1 MVMAMVI
8 GWQNS
13 LYGSRAFLPKIR
25 AVFQTS
31 LKKIA
36 PKSKLMGHMAEILT
50 LMLVSPG
57 GVVTTELQTIDRPV
71 RDVGEDVGGV
81 GDLPDLHTASGSWRS
96 RAFLIVLFFSRKL
109 YSEPN

>member
-1 MVMAMVI
+1 MNNLWLSVGRTAS
-8 GWQNS
+8 Q
-13 LYGSRAFLPKIR
+13 AFLPKVR

-36 PKSKLMGHMAEILT
+36 PKSKLMEHMAEILT

-71 RDVGEDVGGV
+71 RDAGEDVG
-81 GDLPDLHTASGSWRS
+81 DLHTASGSWRS
-96 RAFLIVLFFSRKL
+96 RAFFICRPFLPFF
-109 YSEPN
+109 

>member
-1 MVMAMVI
+1 MVI

-13 LYGSRAFLPKIR
+13 LYGSQAFLPKIR

-36 PKSKLMGHMAEILT
+36 PKSKLMEHMAEILT

-57 GVVTTELQTIDRPV
+57 GVVTTGLQTIDRPV
-71 RDVGEDVGGV
+71 RDAGEDVG
-81 GDLPDLHTASGSWRS
+81 DLHTASSSWRL
-96 RAFLIVLFFSRKL
+96 RAFLIVLFFSWRPL
-109 YSEPN
+109 F